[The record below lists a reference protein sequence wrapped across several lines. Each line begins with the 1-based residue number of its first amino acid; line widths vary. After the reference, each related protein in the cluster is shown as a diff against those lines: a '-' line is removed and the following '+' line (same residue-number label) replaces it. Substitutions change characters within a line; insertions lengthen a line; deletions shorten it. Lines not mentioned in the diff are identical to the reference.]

1 MGKIKM
7 CKIKQNFALEFSYQM
22 EVGTKIYEAKIVN
35 IINSKIFQKNV
46 IISQFFMGGGSNL
59 LPIIVVV

>member
-1 MGKIKM
+1 MDAEQLTTTVYSTSSSTMGKIKM

-35 IINSKIFQKNV
+35 ITIIQKY
-46 IISQFFMGGGSNL
+46 FKKM
-59 LPIIVVV
+59 

>member
-46 IISQFFMGGGSNL
+46 IISQFFMGGSNL